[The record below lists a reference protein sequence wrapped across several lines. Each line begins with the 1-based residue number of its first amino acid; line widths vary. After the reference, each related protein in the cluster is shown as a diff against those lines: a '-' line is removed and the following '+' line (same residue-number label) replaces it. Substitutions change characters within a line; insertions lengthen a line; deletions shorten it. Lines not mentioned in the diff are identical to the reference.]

1 METKKFDYRAVI
13 LVFLGVAAL
22 VIVFALKQNNPYLK
36 FSPLR
41 VGQPA
46 PDFTLPGLD
55 GKMVSLSDHRGH
67 VVLVNVW
74 ATWCPPCV
82 DEMPSMDTLY
92 LELKGENFEILAVSI
107 DALGKKAVAPF
118 MKKYNLSFP
127 ALMDQD
133 GTIKTLFQTTG
144 VPESFI
150 INQEG
155 ILIEKVIGPKDWA
168 TPQVVGFFR
177 NLLQGQ

>member
-1 METKKFDYRAVI
+1 MKTKKFDYRAVI

-55 GKMVSLSDHRGH
+55 GKMVSLSDYRGH

-74 ATWCPPCV
+74 ATWCGGCR
-82 DEMPSMDTLY
+82 
-92 LELKGENFEILAVSI
+92 
-107 DALGKKAVAPF
+107 
-118 MKKYNLSFP
+118 
-127 ALMDQD
+127 
-133 GTIKTLFQTTG
+133 
-144 VPESFI
+144 
-150 INQEG
+150 QEH
-155 ILIEKVIGPKDWA
+155 
-168 TPQVVGFFR
+168 
-177 NLLQGQ
+177 GQRA